1 MRLTHVREANLNL
14 LQPLH
19 ALLEER
25 QVTRAASRCGLS
37 QPAMSRAFE
46 RLRETFHDEL
56 LVRTEGRYERTARGE
71 RLLAELQD
79 LLPRLETAI
88 RGDRFDPATS
98 KDRFRIATTDYA
110 GAILL
115 PKLLEDI
122 SSVAPRVRLE
132 VVAWNTAGVASVEA
146 GRVDIAIVGVYDVS
160 SLESEELFT
169 DRFVC
174 LVSQA
179 HPLQNGRLTLRRYLS
194 YAHVEIAVTNGRTP
208 RIDDTLAELGFARRI
223 AFRTPFSLSAILAT
237 SRSEMIY
244 TMPCRLGVLLAPM
257 AKVRML
263 NAPKELANFT
273 YGMAWHRRLRDDAAQ
288 IWLRDRIRDVSATI

>member
-1 MRLTHVREANLNL
+1 MYSGKAARAKPDVRSLCYNRVTLRLRYSSDSVLRGGRWT
-14 LQPLH
+14 
-19 ALLEER
+19 
-25 QVTRAASRCGLS
+25 T
-37 QPAMSRAFE
+37 QPAAVCHS
-46 RLRETFHDEL
+46 H
-56 LVRTEGRYERTARGE
+56 RTTYPSECSYLHGSSTW
-71 RLLAELQD
+71 
-79 LLPRLETAI
+79 
-88 RGDRFDPATS
+88 TS

-194 YAHVEIAVTNGRTP
+194 YAHVEIAVTNGRSP

-223 AFRTPFSLSAILAT
+223 AFCTPFSLSAILAT

-257 AKVRML
+257 AKGR
-263 NAPKELANFT
+263 
-273 YGMAWHRRLRDDAAQ
+273 
-288 IWLRDRIRDVSATI
+288 

>member
-1 MRLTHVREANLNL
+1 MRLTHVREADLNL

-132 VVAWNTAGVASVEA
+132 VVAWNTAERGQRGSWS
-146 GRVDIAIVGVYDVS
+146 RRHRDRRRS
-160 SLESEELFT
+160 R
-169 DRFVC
+169 RFV
-174 LVSQA
+174 SRKRRTF
-179 HPLQNGRLTLRRYLS
+179 HRPIRL
-194 YAHVEIAVTNGRTP
+194 P
-208 RIDDTLAELGFARRI
+208 RFA
-223 AFRTPFSLSAILAT
+223 SASAPERAT
-237 SRSEMIY
+237 D
-244 TMPCRLGVLLAPM
+244 A
-257 AKVRML
+257 AKVSLIRTRGNSCDKWE
-263 NAPKELANFT
+263 NAP
-273 YGMAWHRRLRDDAAQ
+273 
-288 IWLRDRIRDVSATI
+288 DR